1 MSDPV
6 TVKPEETQQPVVVEP
21 SAAKPDEVVPVA
33 ETASEPAVT
42 TTATTTGDEVTPV
55 VDKPA
60 GEAVE
65 VKKEEEK
72 LEPQEITKGTLSK
85 LHSGQGGLRG
95 GLLS

>member
-21 SAAKPDEVVPVA
+21 SAPKPDEVVPVT
-33 ETASEPAVT
+33 ETAGEPAVT

-55 VDKPA
+55 LDKPA
-60 GEAVE
+60 GETE
-65 VKKEEEK
+65 GKKEEEK